1 MRASTIVD
9 NKPSTEDRVLAM
21 LVANP
26 LWQSLTNDAGGCVA
40 VINGEGRVLYANEV
54 TAFTVKSTVTELTG
68 RLLEELLPAPIAK
81 ERLGFV
87 RRVLESSRPLVV
99 DAVFCGMYRSSVY
112 RPLTGP
118 AGEKLVLCVGR
129 TGHTKPGYQPGPDM
143 DYVRAKHDDAGQF
156 SNLTTRELEILRL
169 IGEGLTTAE
178 IAKRLHRSVKTV
190 EWHRVSLGTKLGANN
205 RVELA
210 RLAIDAGLVSANT
223 VSPLPTSDPAAEG

>member
-1 MRASTIVD
+1 VD
-9 NKPSTEDRVLAM
+9 TKPTTEDRVVAM

-26 LWQSLTNDAGGCVA
+26 LWQSLTHDAGGCVA
-40 VINGEGRVLYANEV
+40 VINGDGRVLFANEV
-54 TAFTVKSTVTELTG
+54 TAVTVRSTVAELTG
-68 RLLEELLPAPIAK
+68 RLLDELLPPAIAK
-81 ERLGFV
+81 ERLGFI
-87 RRVLESSRPLVV
+87 RRVLETSRPLVV

-112 RPLTGP
+112 RPMNGP

-129 TGHTKPGYQPGPDM
+129 TGHTKPGFQPGPDM
-143 DYVRAKHDDAGQF
+143 DYVRSKHDDAGQF
-156 SNLTTRELEILRL
+156 SNLTARELEILRL
-169 IGEGLTTAE
+169 IGEGLTTAD

-223 VSPLPTSDPAAEG
+223 VSQIQASESPEA

>member
-9 NKPSTEDRVLAM
+9 SKPSTEDRLMAM

-26 LWQSLTNDAGGCVA
+26 LWQSLTQDSGGCVA
-40 VINGEGRVLYANEV
+40 VINGDGRVLYANEV
-54 TAFTVKSTVTELTG
+54 TASTVKSTVGELTG
-68 RLLEELLPAPIAK
+68 RLLDELLPPPIAK

-112 RPLTGP
+112 RPMTGP
-118 AGEKLVLCVGR
+118 AGERLVLCVGR
-129 TGHTKPGYQPGPDM
+129 TGHTKPGFQPGPEM

-169 IGEGLTTAE
+169 IGEGLTTAD

-223 VSPLPTSDPAAEG
+223 VSPLPPPDASEA